1 MGLLF
6 IITVAIF
13 LIIYL
18 TYEGRYYILYFFSLV
33 KNKFKFQ
40 KDLNKLMT
48 ENLLKR
54 NFKNEEIEENI
65 DFLIKSLNEKN
76 YSRKYEF
83 KVRDD
88 LRRRLIY
95 SRYDDKSI
103 KLLINIKKSSL
114 YIKKRFITCLIV
126 CDLF

>member
-65 DFLIKSLNEKN
+65 NFLVKSLNE
-76 YSRKYEF
+76 
-83 KVRDD
+83 
-88 LRRRLIY
+88 
-95 SRYDDKSI
+95 
-103 KLLINIKKSSL
+103 
-114 YIKKRFITCLIV
+114 
-126 CDLF
+126 